1 MNENLNFD
9 NLHIYNISSMY
20 LYTMAKKG
28 LKKEKKEE
36 EKEKKAFE
44 QEEMKEEVH
53 QLELKSQYEVD
64 EEDEELMD

>member
-1 MNENLNFD
+1 
-9 NLHIYNISSMY
+9 MY
-20 LYTMAKKG
+20 LCTMAKKG